1 MYSKGMTDCPGRFA
15 RYKEPVEKQVLKIYF
30 VFALVKE
37 KLVWLTSKSRLV
49 FHQLEL
55 VSASL

>member
-1 MYSKGMTDCPGRFA
+1 MADCPVRVA
-15 RYKEPVEKQVLKIYF
+15 RCKEPVEKQVLKIYF

-37 KLVWLTSKSRLV
+37 KVVCLTAKSRLV

>member
-1 MYSKGMTDCPGRFA
+1 MYLKGMTDCPVRVVCC
-15 RYKEPVEKQVLKIYF
+15 KEPVEKQVLKIYF

-37 KLVWLTSKSRLV
+37 KVVWLSSKSRLV
-49 FHQLEL
+49 FHQLES